1 MDTLDTN
8 KDGNVSID
16 EIYHYILDAMKD
28 QAKLKLEGYSKKEN
42 VLLTIKL
49 MFPDDIFKKYEL
61 MIDKAI
67 DFIIFIA
74 NNKKMLKELTK
85 KYCKCLPC

>member
-1 MDTLDTN
+1 MNALDTN

-28 QAKLKLEGYSKKEN
+28 QSKLNLDGYSKKEN

-49 MFPDDIFKKYEL
+49 MFPDDIYTKYEL

-67 DFIIFIA
+67 DFIMFIA
-74 NNKKMLKELTK
+74 NNKKILKELTK
-85 KYCKCLPC
+85 KYCKCC